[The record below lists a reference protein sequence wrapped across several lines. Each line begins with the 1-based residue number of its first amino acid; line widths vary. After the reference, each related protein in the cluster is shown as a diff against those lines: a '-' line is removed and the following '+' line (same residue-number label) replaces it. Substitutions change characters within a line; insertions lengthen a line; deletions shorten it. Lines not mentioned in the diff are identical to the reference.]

1 MDALNT
7 VQVFDWLWTSGQL
20 SEADVQQLPGL
31 GIDLVINL
39 ALPTS
44 PNVLENEGSLVTGLG
59 MAYVHIPVVWEQP
72 RVEQFGQFVGVMRA
86 FKGKRIWVHCAKN
99 MRVSAFITLYR
110 RLVLGEGEEEA
121 SYPMNT
127 IWKPDDTWKQFMD
140 DVYRKYA
147 A

>member
-1 MDALNT
+1 MDAVNT

-20 SEADVQQLPGL
+20 SEADIQQLPGL
-31 GIDLVINL
+31 GIDLVVNL
-39 ALPTS
+39 A
-44 PNVLENEGSLVTGLG
+44 LG

-72 RVEQFGQFVGVMRA
+72 RVEQFGQFVGVMGA